1 MAEKSQEES
10 EYKYVGAEELEEFET
25 YYEEKGFEQF
35 AEFMANKIKEV
46 ENVPVKIAV
55 TGISGTGKSAFVN
68 TFRGL
73 NADNEGAAKVGSLE
87 TTMVPT
93 EYRHPNN
100 KNVTLWDLPGVGT
113 SKFNKD
119 NYEEKVNFDSY
130 DFFLIFTRGRI
141 FEDDIWLAKRAQLR
155 GKNYFIV
162 RTHIDVDMKGDKS
175 THPHTHDANKLLKEI
190 RDGTKRLLEEVGVY
204 PKDGVYLIST
214 LLKHVHKD
222 LWDYRKLENDMLHKL
237 PREKREVLTLSLNN
251 LSKNLIKEKCE
262 ILRSRLKQKAM
273 LLALKGFVPSGLKDF
288 MPQEVLD
295 FIDNEMTSY
304 RQALGLDDGTLRRLS
319 QRTGIELESLISETT
334 EIIEMP
340 TLRITGD
347 VVMMLMACAI
357 DPVLIVHPAISFFS
371 KLGVG
376 FGVAYESAYRLLH
389 DILGR
394 LETASLRVIEKM
406 PSTQHTESLK
416 ATLSSTPYGVLYDR
430 TQGGDDE
437 A

>member
-1 MAEKSQEES
+1 MAEKSQAES
-10 EYKYVGAEELEEFET
+10 EYKYIGAEELEEFEA

-46 ENVPVKIAV
+46 QNVPVKIAV

-73 NADNEGAAKVGSLE
+73 TADDNGAAKVGSLE
-87 TTMVPT
+87 TTMVPE
-93 EYRHPNN
+93 EYHHPSN

-119 NYEEKVNFDSY
+119 NYEEEVNFDSY
-130 DFFLIFTRGRI
+130 DFFLIFTRSRI
-141 FEDDIWLAKRAQLR
+141 LEDDVWLAERAQLR
-155 GKNYFIV
+155 SKNYFIV
-162 RTHIDVDMKGDKS
+162 RTHIDVDIEGDEDA
-175 THPHTHDANKLLKEI
+175 HPRTHDANKLLKEI
-190 RDGTKRLLEEVGVY
+190 RDGTKKLLEKDGVY

-214 LLKHVHKD
+214 RLKHVDK
-222 LWDYRKLENDMLHKL
+222 WDYRKLEQDMLHKL
-237 PREKREVLTLSLNN
+237 PHEKREVLTLSLNN
-251 LSKNLIKEKCE
+251 LSKDLIKEKCE

-357 DPVLIVHPAISFFS
+357 DPAVIVYPALSIIS
-371 KLGVG
+371 KLSVE
-376 FGVAYESAYRLLH
+376 FGLAYESAYRLLH
-389 DILGR
+389 NILGR
-394 LETASLRVIEKM
+394 LETASLRVLEKM
-406 PSTQHTESLK
+406 PSTQHTES
-416 ATLSSTPYGVLYDR
+416 
-430 TQGGDDE
+430 
-437 A
+437 